1 MSVKYQLKKSER
13 NDNTKGKWYAQA
25 VYDDTIDLD
34 ELAERIQ
41 DRATAKKSDVLA
53 VLTELIEVMNESL
66 SDGKIVKLDGFG
78 RFKIGIES
86 EGTDKA
92 EDWNPQK
99 HVKGIHV
106 NFQSER
112 ERDTSTGKYN
122 RQFLTGIKLKEY
134 NFYDEPE
141 KDTGGE

>member
-13 NDNTKGKWYAQA
+13 NDNTKGKWYARA

-53 VLTELIEVMNESL
+53 VLTELVEVMNESL

-99 HVKGIHV
+99 HVKDIHV
-106 NFQSER
+106 NFQSEH
-112 ERDTSTGKYN
+112 ERDTATGKFN